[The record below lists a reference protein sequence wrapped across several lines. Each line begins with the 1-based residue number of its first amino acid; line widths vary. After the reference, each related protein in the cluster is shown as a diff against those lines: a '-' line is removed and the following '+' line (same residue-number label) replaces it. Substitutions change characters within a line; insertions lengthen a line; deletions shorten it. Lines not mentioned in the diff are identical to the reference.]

1 MIQSVWYV
9 RKMRDTIHNPIR
21 RFACITTTTCLVL
34 CLASLPQVSADTPL
48 PTVELNADN
57 MGPRQIEDLTSK
69 SIPRDY
75 AFAWQSMAQALDTN
89 RKDLLNGY
97 FTGLAKEN
105 LGQKIADQ
113 QKTGIHLKYE
123 DHGHNLEGLFYS
135 PAGDAM
141 QLRDQAA
148 LEIQILD
155 GDKVIQTEQVRLHF
169 IVLMTPGA
177 DRWLVRDLETIPEG
191 KP

>member
-1 MIQSVWYV
+1 MTDGV
-9 RKMRDTIHNPIR
+9 HNPIR
-21 RFACITTTTCLVL
+21 RIALILVAAVIAL
-34 CLASLPQVSADTPL
+34 CLASLPQASADKAV
-48 PTVELNADN
+48 PTVELNAEN
-57 MGPRQIEDLTSK
+57 IGPRQIEDLTSK

-75 AFAWQSMAQALDTN
+75 AFAWQSMAQALESN
-89 RKDLLNGY
+89 RKDLLDGY

-105 LGQKIADQ
+105 LGQKITGQ
-113 QKTGIHLKYE
+113 LKTGIRVKYE
-123 DHGHNLEGLFYS
+123 DRGHKLEALFYS

-141 QLRDQAA
+141 ELRDVAA
-148 LEIQILD
+148 LQIQILD
-155 GDKVIQTEQVRLHF
+155 GDKVIQTEQVTLRY